1 MYGFWVR
8 DFRQDERGGVAI
20 MFGLIVIVL
29 AMFSGLAIDYSRLI
43 LAKRTLQ
50 DCADAAALAAG
61 RTLVNGSSSAEADAI
76 VVGKAYFADNGRQLS
91 KAGTDAPIPDV
102 FPDKN
107 TNTVVVQAQGTV
119 PLTFMA
125 LGGYSSITIPVSSTV
140 TFDNKDI
147 EVGMALDITGSMDQ
161 YPPGGGPK
169 KIDGLKIA
177 FKKFVETLVPST
189 PQATHLVRVGVAP
202 FSASVNLGAYAKD
215 ASNSLSKDGCVTER
229 SVASYDD
236 KSPVNGGYFDVAADG
251 VKNIDPTEGG
261 VGSARYFCPGPT
273 IMPLTSDR
281 QSLIDA
287 VNNFS
292 PGGYTAGHLG
302 VQWGWNLISP
312 DFGSFWGGTSQPASY
327 SLTLGSKPKL
337 LKAMILMTDGIFN
350 TAYHDD
356 IARKQALAMCTAMKK
371 QGVLVFTIGFGL
383 ANTGLEAVAKQ
394 TLRDCATLGP
404 QFFADASSTND
415 LDAALQQ
422 FATVL
427 GKLRI
432 SQ

>member
-1 MYGFWVR
+1 MYGLWVR
-8 DFRQDERGGVAI
+8 DFRNDERGSIAI
-20 MFGLIVIVL
+20 IFSLVIIVFCL
-29 AMFSGLAIDYSRLI
+29 FAGLAVDFSRLI

-61 RTLVNGSSSAEADAI
+61 RTLVNGSNTAEADAI
-76 VVGKAYFADNGRQLS
+76 IVGKAYFADNGKQLAR
-91 KAGTDAPIPDV
+91 AGAVSPIPDIY
-102 FPDKN
+102 PDKN
-107 TNTVVVQAQGTV
+107 TNSVVVQATGNV

-125 LGGYSSITIPVSSTV
+125 LAGYPSMAIPVSSTV

-147 EVGMALDITGSMDQ
+147 EVGMALDITGSMNQ
-161 YPPGGGPK
+161 FPPGGGPR
-169 KIDGLKIA
+169 KIDGLKFA
-177 FKKFVETLVPST
+177 FKKFAETLVPAT
-189 PQATHLVRVGVAP
+189 PQATHLVRVGVVP

-215 ASNSLSKDGCVTER
+215 ASDSRSTDGCVTER

-251 VKNIDPTEGG
+251 VNNIDPTEGG
-261 VGSARYFCPGPT
+261 VGSARYFCPGPS

-312 DFGSFWGGTSQPASY
+312 DFGNFWGGNSKPASY
-327 SLTLGSKPKL
+327 ALTLGSNPKL

-350 TAYHDD
+350 TSYHDD
-356 IARKQALAMCTAMKK
+356 IARNQALAMCTAMKNK
-371 QGVLVFTIGFGL
+371 GVLVFTIGFGL
-383 ANTGLEAVAKQ
+383 GNTGLEAVAKQ
-394 TLRDCATLGP
+394 TLRDCATTGP
-404 QFFADASSTND
+404 QFFADASNAND

-427 GKLRI
+427 GKLRV